1 MPETMQETM
10 AETKAEKERVANP
23 ASQQVPPT
31 PVTSFWAKQVEF
43 YHRLRVQRVI
53 AVTVLVGAAC
63 LQYYL
68 VNVPIADLSQTTKFS
83 PATVKAAEQVVSF
96 KNPEADA
103 DSFEFGFDQPAESQ
117 KQRMMVD
124 VYFDQASLTDETLH
138 KLASLGVHAPPEAA
152 AISYLTSSATK
163 GSCNTAV
170 QVQTSRIPGQARA
183 AEFSQSELASSD
195 RHRLLEMKMNGMDS
209 TVTLS
214 SQGTFGDAIL
224 SGSSCQVTLRVGN
237 WQQGMGGF
245 VPVVV
250 KVPGGTGYRLR
261 WEAADVQP
269 SGWNTGG
276 PALPLLGFGHAHRQS
291 FRAEE
296 IGVFAAQ
303 TADQERAHGGLV
315 ARSEHKDV
323 PLTVDSLLIGT
334 DHLQFGAS
342 GKGRVRENG
351 KAIVTVNFLE
361 TINKYPLI
369 AALFGA
375 VNLGLLNWT
384 KRRFF
389 QPLRAMPAQ
398 IVSFPKGV
406 DKKAGIEEGV
416 GPEDKAAN
424 G

>member
-1 MPETMQETM
+1 MP
-10 AETKAEKERVANP
+10 ARERISNP
-23 ASQQVPPT
+23 AAQRVPAAPG
-31 PVTSFWAKQVEF
+31 TSFWARQAEF
-43 YHRLRVQRVI
+43 YHRLPVQRAIV
-53 AVTVLVGAAC
+53 VMVLAAAAY

-96 KNPEADA
+96 KNPETDA
-103 DSFEFGFDQPAESQ
+103 GSFEFGFDQPAESQ
-117 KQRMMVD
+117 KQHMVVD
-124 VYFDQASLTDETLH
+124 AYFDQGALSDETLH
-138 KLASLGVHAPPEAA
+138 KLASLGVQAPPEAA
-152 AISYLTSSATK
+152 AISYLTSSAPN

-170 QVQTSRIPGQARA
+170 RVQTEDVQTTGIPGQVRA
-183 AEFSQSELASSD
+183 AEFSQSELAPSD
-195 RHRLLEMKMNGMDS
+195 RHRLLEVQMKGLDS

-214 SQGTFGDAIL
+214 SQGTFGEPIL
-224 SGSSCQVTLRVGN
+224 SASSCKVTLRVGN
-237 WQQGMGGF
+237 WQQVMGGF

-250 KVPGGTGYRLR
+250 KVQAGSGYRLR

-269 SGWNTGG
+269 TGWNTGG
-276 PALPLLGFGHAHRQS
+276 PALPLLAFGHAHRQS

-303 TADQERAHGGLV
+303 TPEQDRAHGGLV
-315 ARSEHKDV
+315 AQSEHKDA

-334 DHLQFGAS
+334 ERLQFGAS

-351 KAIVTVNFLE
+351 SAIVTVNFLE

-375 VNLGLLNWT
+375 ANLGLLNWA

-389 QPLRAMPAQ
+389 PLPRATPAE
-398 IVSFPKGV
+398 IVPFPKED
-406 DKKAGIEEGV
+406 DKKAALKDKAE
-416 GPEDKAAN
+416 PEDKAAS

>member
-1 MPETMQETM
+1 MPETIQETM
-10 AETKAEKERVANP
+10 PEKERVSSA
-23 ASQQVPPT
+23 ASQQAPAAPG
-31 PVTSFWAKQVEF
+31 TSFWTRQAEF
-43 YHRLRVQRVI
+43 YHRLRVQRAI
-53 AVTVLVGAAC
+53 AVTVLAAAVF

-83 PATVKAAEQVVSF
+83 PTTVKAADQVVSF
-96 KNPEADA
+96 KNPETDA
-103 DSFEFGFDQPAESQ
+103 GSFDFGFDQPAESQ
-117 KQRMMVD
+117 KQRMVVD
-124 VYFDQASLTDETLH
+124 AYFDRASLTDETLH

-170 QVQTSRIPGQARA
+170 QVQTSGIPGQARA

-214 SQGTFGDAIL
+214 SQGTFGEAIL
-224 SGSSCQVTLRVGN
+224 SASSCQVTLRVGN

-296 IGVFAAQ
+296 IGVFTTQ
-303 TADQERAHGGLV
+303 TVEQERTHSGLV
-315 ARSEHKDV
+315 AQCEHKDV
-323 PLTVDSLLIGT
+323 PLTVDSLLVGT
-334 DHLQFGAS
+334 DHLQFRAS

-351 KAIVTVNFLE
+351 SPIVTVNFLE

-375 VNLGLLNWT
+375 ANLGLLNWT

-389 QPLRAMPAQ
+389 QSLRTVPAE
-398 IVSFPKGV
+398 IVPFPKG
-406 DKKAGIEEGV
+406 DGKKAGVEEGV

>member
-1 MPETMQETM
+1 MPETIQETM
-10 AETKAEKERVANP
+10 PEQERVASP
-23 ASQQVPPT
+23 AGQRVPPT
-31 PVTSFWAKQVEF
+31 PVTSFWAKQAGF
-43 YHRLRVQRVI
+43 YHHLRVQRVI
-53 AVTVLVGAAC
+53 AVTVLAAAAC

-83 PATVKAAEQVVSF
+83 PATVRAAEQVVSF

-103 DSFEFGFDQPAESQ
+103 GSFEFGFDQPAESQ
-117 KQRMMVD
+117 KQRMVVD

-170 QVQTSRIPGQARA
+170 QVQTSGIPGQARA

-195 RHRLLEMKMNGMDS
+195 RHRLLEMKMSGMDS
-209 TVTLS
+209 TVALS
-214 SQGTFGDAIL
+214 SQGTFGEAIL
-224 SGSSCQVTLRVGN
+224 SASSCQVTLRVGN

-250 KVPGGTGYRLR
+250 KVPAGTGYRLR

-303 TADQERAHGGLV
+303 AAEEERAHAGLV
-315 ARSEHKDV
+315 ARCEHKDV

-351 KAIVTVNFLE
+351 RAIVTVNFLE

-398 IVSFPKGV
+398 IVSFPKDDGQ
-406 DKKAGIEEGV
+406 KAGLKDEV
-416 GPEDKAAN
+416 GLEDKAAN